1 MNRAERR
8 KNGIKVPPPKMK
20 HMTEKA
26 YWDEINKAYRKGWDN
41 AFEKAS
47 NIAVGYMLAIPLLV
61 LHERFGEVRLKECG
75 GKSRIE
81 HFFDMCTEIFDE
93 YNSGSDTLT
102 KLINDVEEKTGFNIS
117 ERLFVGDDRE

>member
-8 KNGIKVPPPKMK
+8 KQGIKVPPPKMK
-20 HMTEKA
+20 HISEEA
-26 YWDEINKAYRKGWDN
+26 YNNAIDYAYRKGWDN

-61 LHERFGEVRLKECG
+61 LHERFNEVRLKECD